1 MVKSG
6 LISLAVG
13 TFIGIVAWLL
23 TTNPIIG
30 LIAGGVGFAI
40 VFIAFLV
47 FNPKR
52 RYMRMFSTILSLMV
66 LLNAPMLELIGT
78 VANVKFKVLSNDS
91 WLDEITLIIF
101 GIWGVYLL
109 YLDRQENG
117 KVIQKPKD
125 KEAAITESPEAEIEQ
140 EGKGTKSA
148 NIDKSG
154 GAKIIQKD

>member
-66 LLNAPMLELIGT
+66 LLNAH
-78 VANVKFKVLSNDS
+78 
-91 WLDEITLIIF
+91 
-101 GIWGVYLL
+101 
-109 YLDRQENG
+109 
-117 KVIQKPKD
+117 KPGH
-125 KEAAITESPEAEIEQ
+125 I
-140 EGKGTKSA
+140 
-148 NIDKSG
+148 
-154 GAKIIQKD
+154 